1 MKIGDLF
8 YETWHA
14 LSANKG
20 RSFLTILGIVI
31 GIAAV
36 IAMTSLIAGVQNMLM
51 GELGFSQARQVSIG
65 AYAPQG
71 VTFDDLDKLAS
82 GMPEYETITG
92 ASYSSTE
99 VAKSDGKKTP
109 ANIVGVRPDYF
120 EVTGSKLKEGR
131 FFTASEEAGAARL
144 VVIDSSS
151 IRDLFGSA
159 DVQAVGKSV
168 RLGNDD
174 YTVVGVLDTTSF
186 MSGGMTMY
194 LPYTTAQT
202 RTGAGGGVSQIIG
215 AAREGTDMDRLV
227 ETTQD
232 YVARYFNLQKSD
244 VYVTS
249 LDSIIK
255 QMETMMSAFSLLMG
269 SVASISLFVGGIGI
283 MNMMLTNVTER
294 IREIGLRKSL
304 GARRHDVTMQFLL
317 EAVALCVTGGLFG
330 IVFGFLAA
338 WGLGSVI
345 GVVQP
350 GMAVAPVLAPQVVL
364 GAVGVCVLIG
374 VVFGYYPARRAAKL
388 DPVESLR
395 YQ

>member
-51 GELGFSQARQVSIG
+51 GEMGLSQARQVSIS
-65 AYAPQG
+65 AYSPQG
-71 VTFDDLDKLAS
+71 ITFDDLDKLEQ
-82 GMPEYETITG
+82 GMPEYEVITG
-92 ASYSSTE
+92 ASYASAE
-99 VAKSDGKKTP
+99 IAMADGQKNYATVIG
-109 ANIVGVRPDYF
+109 ARPDYF
-120 EVTGSKLKEGR
+120 TANGTKLKAGR
-131 FFTASEEAGAARL
+131 FFTESEEQNAARL
-144 VVIDSSS
+144 VVI
-151 IRDLFGSA
+151 GGGEMA
-159 DVQAVGKSV
+159 VQMLGVPDTEAVGKTV

-174 YTVVGVLDTTSF
+174 YTVIGVMETSSF
-186 MSGGMTMY
+186 MGGGGTFY
-194 LPYTTAQT
+194 APYTTVET
-202 RTGAGGGVSQIIG
+202 RIGNTGGIQQIVG
-215 AAREGTDMDRLV
+215 FAREGTDMDRLV
-227 ETTQD
+227 ETTQTF
-232 YVARYFNLQKSD
+232 VAQYFNLDAES
-244 VYVTS
+244 VYVSS
-249 LDSIIK
+249 L
-255 QMETMMSAFSLLMG
+255 SLLMG

-304 GARRHDVTMQFLL
+304 GARRRDVTKQFLR
-317 EAVALCVTGGLFG
+317 EAIMLCVAGGAVG

-338 WGLGSVI
+338 WGLGQVI
-345 GVVQP
+345 GAVQA
-350 GMAVAPVLAPQVVL
+350 GMAVTPVLAPGVVF
-364 GAVGVCVLIG
+364 GAVAVCVLIG